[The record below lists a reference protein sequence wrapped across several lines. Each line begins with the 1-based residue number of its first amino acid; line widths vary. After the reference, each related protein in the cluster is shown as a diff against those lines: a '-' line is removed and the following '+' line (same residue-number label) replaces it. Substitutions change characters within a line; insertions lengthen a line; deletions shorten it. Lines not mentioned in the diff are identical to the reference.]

1 MVVLILWQGIFSY
14 HPEKRRGLLLHAVLD
29 QVFEFHADGAS

>member
-14 HPEKRRGLLLHAVLD
+14 HPEKKSGLLLHAVLE
-29 QVFEFHADGAS
+29 QVLEFHVDGAS